1 MDVEIS
7 FCVVNTNGRE
17 LLMRC
22 LDAVQATRAELQAQ
36 GAASEVLLIDNASDD
51 ASVAAVQTRGE
62 KLELIALEERRGKA
76 WCDSQLMARSRG
88 RHCLLL
94 NEDSQLCP
102 GAALALWRS
111 LESDPRA
118 ACAVSA
124 LRRPD
129 GSPQASAWRFP
140 GVAGALA
147 GALML
152 GRTFN
157 VQSTGSSVRRVDWG
171 QSAALLV
178 RREAAEEIGWMDTE
192 FFVYSD
198 EVDFQKRLA
207 DAGWH
212 TLYVPAAL
220 AVHHEQ
226 LSTGAAAEARIIEH
240 ARGRDRYMR
249 KHHGAAAA
257 FGVRW
262 LVAWTYGL
270 RALAALALPGHDAGR
285 YRAHAL
291 AALHPNRG
299 EGLRE
304 AAARYNAARA
314 AER

>member
-22 LDAVQATRAELQAQ
+22 LDAVAAARAEL
-36 GAASEVLLIDNASDD
+36 GAAGAATEVLVIDNASDD
-51 ASVAAVQTRGE
+51 ASAAAVQTRGE
-62 KLELIALEERRGKA
+62 DVELIALDERRGKA
-76 WCDSQLMARSRG
+76 WCDSELMARSRG
-88 RHCLLL
+88 SLCLLL
-94 NEDSQLCP
+94 NEDSQLRP
-102 GAALALWRS
+102 GAAVALWRA

-118 ACAVSA
+118 ACAVAA
-124 LRRPD
+124 LRRAD
-129 GSPQASAWRFP
+129 GTPQASAWRFP
-140 GVAGALA
+140 GVGAALA

-152 GRTFN
+152 GRAFN
-157 VQSTGSSVRRVDWG
+157 VQSTGGRVRRVDWG

-178 RREAAEEIGWMDTE
+178 RRGAAEQVGWMDPD

-212 TLYVPAAL
+212 TLYVPAAV
-220 AVHHEQ
+220 AIHAEQ
-226 LSTGAAAEARIIEH
+226 LSTGSAAASRIVEH

-249 KHHGAAAA
+249 KHHGATAALA
-257 FGVRW
+257 VRW
-262 LVAWTYGL
+262 LVAWTYAL
-270 RALAALALPGHDAGR
+270 RALAALVLPGHDARR
-285 YRAHAL
+285 YRAHAR
-291 AALHPNRG
+291 AALHPARG

>member
-1 MDVEIS
+1 VDVEIS

-17 LLMRC
+17 LLLRC
-22 LDAVQATRAELQAQ
+22 LDAVRAAREELEAQ
-36 GAASEVLLIDNASDD
+36 GAASEVLVIDNASDD
-51 ASVAAVQTRGE
+51 ASVAAVQTLGE
-62 KLELIALEERRGKA
+62 ELELIALDERRGKA
-76 WCDSQLMARSRG
+76 WCDSELMARSRG

-102 GAALALWRS
+102 GAAVALWRA
-111 LESDPRA
+111 LETDARA

-152 GRTFN
+152 GRAFS

-178 RREAAEEIGWMDTE
+178 RREAAEQIGWMDSE

-212 TLYVPAAL
+212 TLYVPAAV

-226 LSTGAAAEARIIEH
+226 LSTGAAAAARIVEH

-257 FGVRW
+257 SAVRW
-262 LVAWTYGL
+262 LVAWTYSL
-270 RALAALALPGHDAGR
+270 RALAALALPGHDARR
-285 YRAHAL
+285 YHAHAV
-291 AALHPNRG
+291 AALHPARG